1 LDCDQWS
8 FCLNSPLGGHSCP
21 CETEHR
27 LCDPCLLHPGDTQ
40 RELSASSHNSSAA
53 ARPCSRTAIS
63 CLSPVCF
70 QHSAKTRVF
79 VAVSTFPDRQS
90 LNAAG
95 VSQDRVLT
103 IEGNPIM
110 MMHPRAAQF
119 LAAMTTTAGRS
130 ALRFIVVYRPPV
142 ELAFS
147 FWGHKEAS
155 RSVPIEQYMA
165 RALSLIE
172 HCDADHNVWGGGTF
186 LSMPTARLAAYT
198 DCLLSA
204 KTSPSRRL
212 HGGMYA
218 LLLST
223 YLRNGFN
230 GSQFLLISMR
240 KLTGDAPG
248 LQRSLAAFLNLTVP
262 QGATGLC
269 TTPLNTK
276 STKQA
281 TNSLAPK

>member
-1 LDCDQWS
+1 
-8 FCLNSPLGGHSCP
+8 
-21 CETEHR
+21 
-27 LCDPCLLHPGDTQ
+27 
-40 RELSASSHNSSAA
+40 
-53 ARPCSRTAIS
+53 
-63 CLSPVCF
+63 
-70 QHSAKTRVF
+70 
-79 VAVSTFPDRQS
+79 
-90 LNAAG
+90 
-95 VSQDRVLT
+95 
-103 IEGNPIM
+103 M

-276 STKQA
+276 SDQWVPASQMNLSTLKRVFPRTPVGLKMHEYFMKHERLLPPLVKKENVQILGSIKA
-281 TNSLAPK
+281 AETFSDADGAFIIGPEGAS